1 MAVAEG
7 VGDHGCE
14 YMTGGRVVILGPV
27 GKNFAAGMSGGI
39 AYVLDQDN
47 TLYRKINKGMVNMV
61 HVTSKYDILELQGMI
76 EEHVKHTGSEIG
88 QEILDHFEEYLP
100 KFKKVIPFDYEKML
114 DLRASDGR
122 ERSKQRTGKD
132 RSILCDQE
140 RKGIGG
146 VNHGKS
152 NRIFRL

>member
-1 MAVAEG
+1 M
-7 VGDHGCE
+7 
-14 YMTGGRVVILGPV
+14 
-27 GKNFAAGMSGGI
+27 
-39 AYVLDQDN
+39 
-47 TLYRKINKGMVNMV
+47 
-61 HVTSKYDILELQGMI
+61 HVTAKYDILELKGMI

-100 KFKKVIPFDYEKML
+100 KFKKIIPSDYEKMQTF
-114 DLRASDGR
+114 DASDGR
-122 ERSKQRTGKD
+122 ERSEQRTGKD

-152 NRIFRL
+152 NRIYGL